1 MFGSDLMGKLSE
13 MQKLADESKKK
24 LDTIILEGEAGSGLV
39 VISVT
44 GNRNIKSVKINS
56 DIQLMEVEDLEDLI
70 AVALQRA
77 MDKANALNENEV
89 MNSAK
94 NFFPGM

>member
-1 MFGSDLMGKLSE
+1 MGKLSE